1 MFWVILIGVAVV
13 MVLAAVGKSTM
24 RKSAKEAYDNSLAKL
39 TADPTNAGLRMT
51 TLNLGRT
58 YANLTRDQKGVT
70 VFDEVALMNDINAAC
85 GSASLATPTE
95 RTPQRAASGGPSLQE
110 RLKQLE
116 ELKRQGLVSDA
127 EYGSKRSQLLA
138 EI

>member
-1 MFWVILIGVAVV
+1 MIWVFIIGGVV
-13 MVLAAVGKSTM
+13 IAVLAAMGKSTAM
-24 RKSAKEAYDNSLAKL
+24 KAAKTAYEKSLNDLA
-39 TADPTNAGLRMT
+39 ADPTNAALRKA
-51 TLNLGRT
+51 TLALGRA

-85 GSASLATPTE
+85 GGALAIPQANSGSNSLTKN
-95 RTPQRAASGGPSLQE
+95 SSLHD

-116 ELKRQGLVSDA
+116 DLKNQGLISDA
-127 EYGSKRSQLLA
+127 EYSSKRTQLLA